1 MNYAIRKAV
10 LAIKAFG
17 KNWERKKGTACNKLS
32 KQISKKKR

>member
-17 KNWERKKGTACNKLS
+17 KNLKRKKYTAHGGAIKANIKD
-32 KQISKKKR
+32 